1 MIQWLSEHHCGQK
14 KVNYRLREWIFARQ
28 RYWGE
33 PIPIV
38 HLDNGDTVALSDDQL
53 PLLLPDLKRLQ
64 SVKTGASAAGE
75 SPDWVNV
82 EVNGVKATAK
92 RARCRAVPAAAGISC
107 VTSIRTMRRNW
118 LIRSC

>member
-1 MIQWLSEHHCGQK
+1 MISWLSKHHCGER

-53 PLLLPDLKRLQ
+53 PLILPDLTDYSPSK
-64 SVKTGASAAGE
+64 SGASPLEKAQG
-75 SPDWVNV
+75 WVQV
-82 EVNGVKATAK
+82 EIDGVKGHRETK
-92 RARCRAVPAAAGISC
+92 HDARQ
-107 VTSIRTMRRNW
+107 RRQQ
-118 LIRSC
+118 LVFLTLH